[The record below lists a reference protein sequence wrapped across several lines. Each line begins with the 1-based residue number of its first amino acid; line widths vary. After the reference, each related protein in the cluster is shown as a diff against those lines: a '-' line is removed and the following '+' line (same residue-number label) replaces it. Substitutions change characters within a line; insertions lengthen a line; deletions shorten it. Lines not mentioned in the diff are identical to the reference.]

1 MYDDFMDFVKDI
13 VLPVFMVVFAVMIFV
28 VVVTSIPAYYASCRE
43 SVVFNKLNN
52 TDFTCSDFFWASNQI
67 NSNTQTIKL
76 K

>member
-43 SVVFNKLNN
+43 SAVFNKLNN

>member
-28 VVVTSIPAYYASCRE
+28 VVVASIPAYYASCRE